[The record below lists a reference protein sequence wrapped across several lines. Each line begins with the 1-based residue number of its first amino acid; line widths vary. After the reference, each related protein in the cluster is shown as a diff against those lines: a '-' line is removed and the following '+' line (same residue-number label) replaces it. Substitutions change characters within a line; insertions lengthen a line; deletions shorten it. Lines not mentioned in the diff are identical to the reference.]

1 MKTNATLK
9 KKRVML
15 YFIES
20 AANIMSNEGVDQLTI
35 RNVSEGAGYNSAT
48 LYNYFDNLDELKEWA
63 SIYCITD
70 YFGKCCDILAKRMD
84 SLDNLMEIWLTYCRY
99 AFQNPQLYSYIFFS
113 SQSSNIQRN
122 LKTFSEVFP
131 DWLNRELHNERIEKF
146 VNAPNTEVRDFYLV
160 ELCIQ
165 DGYFKEEDKVDINNI
180 AGILTS
186 GLLQEL
192 YAQGESVDQEM
203 VEGAL
208 EKFKKYFGE
217 YISSKR
223 IR

>member
-1 MKTNATLK
+1 MKTNTTLK

-20 AANIMSNEGVDQLTI
+20 AANIMANEGVDQLTI
-35 RNVSEGAGYNSAT
+35 RNVSKGAGYNSAT
-48 LYNYFDNLDELKEWA
+48 LYNYFNNLDELKEWA
-63 SIYCITD
+63 SIYCITE
-70 YFGKCCDILAKRMD
+70 YFSKCCDILAQRID
-84 SLDNLMEIWLTYCRY
+84 SLDNLMEIWRTYCRY

-131 DWLNRELHNERIEKF
+131 DWLDRELRNERIEKF
-146 VNAPNTEVRDFYLV
+146 VNAPNTEVRVLYLV

-165 DGYFKEEDKVDINNI
+165 DGYFKEEDKIDISNV
-180 AGILTS
+180 ASILTA
-186 GLLQEL
+186 GLLQGL
-192 YAQGESVDQEM
+192 YAKGKLVNQEM
-203 VEGAL
+203 VETAL
-208 EKFKKYFGE
+208 EKFKRYFGT
-217 YISSKR
+217 YIAAKR

>member
-1 MKTNATLK
+1 MKTNITLK

-20 AANIMSNEGVDQLTI
+20 AANIMSNEGVDHLTI

-63 SIYCITD
+63 SIYCITE
-70 YFGKCCDILAKRMD
+70 YFSECCDILARRID

-113 SQSSNIQRN
+113 SQSSNIQRK

-131 DWLNRELHNERIEKF
+131 DWLHHDLRNERIAEF
-146 VNAPNTEVRDFYLV
+146 VNAPNTEIRCLYLV

-180 AGILTS
+180 AGILTA
-186 GLLQEL
+186 GFLQEL
-192 YAQGESVDQEM
+192 YAKGELVNQEM
-203 VEGAL
+203 IEVSL

-217 YISSKR
+217 FIAIKR
-223 IR
+223 SR

>member
-1 MKTNATLK
+1 MKTNITLK

-20 AANIMSNEGVDQLTI
+20 AANIMANEGVDQLTI
-35 RNVSEGAGYNSAT
+35 RNVSERAGYNSAT
-48 LYNYFDNLDELKEWA
+48 LYNYFDNFDELKEWA

-70 YFGKCCDILAKRMD
+70 YLSECCDILAQRID

-122 LKTFSEVFP
+122 LKIVSEAFP
-131 DWLNRELHNERIEKF
+131 DWLHRDLRNERIEKF
-146 VNAPNTEVRDFYLV
+146 VNGPNTEVRSLYLV

-165 DGYFKEEDKVDINNI
+165 DGYFKEEDKIDINNI
-180 AGILTS
+180 AGILTA

-192 YAQGESVDQEM
+192 YAKGELVNQEM
-203 VEGAL
+203 IEAAL
-208 EKFKKYFGE
+208 EKFKKYFGQ
-217 YISSKR
+217 YIAAKR